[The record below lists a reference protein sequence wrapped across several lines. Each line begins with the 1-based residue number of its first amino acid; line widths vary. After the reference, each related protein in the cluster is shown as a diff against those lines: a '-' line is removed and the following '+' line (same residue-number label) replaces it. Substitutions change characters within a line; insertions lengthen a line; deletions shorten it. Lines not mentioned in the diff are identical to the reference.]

1 MYCCQARVGKLEC
14 SCCGQRAA
22 EDDLIDN
29 MARTGR
35 DAGETDHWL
44 AARGVSRNQGVLR
57 RLRQAVISCLTRT
70 LFWCGPARLASVASQ
85 EENGRT
91 PLAHGDERVDGGG
104 EEAPG
109 QGQARGLRLGDCG

>member
-1 MYCCQARVGKLEC
+1 MV
-14 SCCGQRAA
+14 
-22 EDDLIDN
+22 DLGDLL
-29 MARTGR
+29 GR
-35 DAGETDHWL
+35 RDQLQQVDLLKVDA
-44 AARGVSRNQGVLR
+44 S
-57 RLRQAVISCLTRT
+57 
-70 LFWCGPARLASVASQ
+70 LFWCGLARLASVASQ